1 MPDPRER
8 DPSLTAPITG
18 RPLCGG
24 CGKQMELDRIEPH
37 ARFINTM
44 VRIFYCECGAVSS
57 DVFTLKS

>member
-1 MPDPRER
+1 
-8 DPSLTAPITG
+8 
-18 RPLCGG
+18 
-24 CGKQMELDRIEPH
+24 MELDRIEPH